1 MLPGCRQLP
10 AGPES
15 ARNTKAGAEMLTLP
29 IKKKWWDMIA
39 SGEKQEEYRDITPY
53 WSKRF
58 QQAPRIL
65 ADGKQQFHAVLRA
78 GYRKDSPRLAIRCW
92 VDKGEGKTAWGAE
105 RGKQYFRLHITWKE
119 KIGGA

>member
-1 MLPGCRQLP
+1 
-10 AGPES
+10 
-15 ARNTKAGAEMLTLP
+15 MLTLP

-53 WSKRF
+53 WAKRF
-58 QQAPRIL
+58 QQAPRFL

-92 VDKGEGKTAWGAE
+92 VDKGEGKPAWGAE